1 MWILAPQP
9 GLKPPHPALEGEVL
23 KPLDRQG
30 SPRDVS
36 CPESHYLG
44 FRLRWVLCHT
54 WRSVQDRISSLQ
66 LESEAQAHVGL
77 A

>member
-9 GLKPPHPALEGEVL
+9 GLKPTHPALEGEVL
-23 KPLDRQG
+23 KPLDRHG

-36 CPESHYLG
+36 CPESHCLG

-54 WRSVQDRISSLQ
+54 WHSVQDRVSSLQ